1 VTGSLRPS
9 PLELAAGR
17 MFGEDPRAPGIADLE
32 DAAVAPLVALERA
45 LLPALGREPCLV
57 SFSGGRDSSAV
68 LAAAAWAARR
78 AGLSPPVPV
87 TLRVPGAPMADETDW
102 QERVVRHLG
111 LPDWELREAGA
122 GELERLGP
130 LSVSVLRSHGVL
142 YPPNTFLQ
150 IPQLEAARGGTLLT
164 GLGGDELF
172 ASWRWRAHADALAR
186 RRRPRASDALRLAYA
201 GSPGPVRRWREA
213 RSYRLTGLDW
223 LRPQAARSASR
234 RAALARA
241 EQPRSWSG
249 WVDWFARRR
258 AVRAPQWS
266 LSLIAADA
274 GTELVHPLLDPG
286 FLAAVGRAGGRTGF
300 GGRTDA
306 MRALFGDLLPEPVLA
321 RPTKA
326 RYSEALWGRGTREFA
341 ERWSGSGVD
350 EALVEPA
357 ALRRE
362 WAGPAPHDDSAMLLH
377 AAWLSENG

>member
-1 VTGSLRPS
+1 MTGSLRPS

-17 MFGEDPRAPGIADLE
+17 MFGEDHGAPGIAQAE
-32 DAAVAPLVALERA
+32 DDAVTPLAALERA

-68 LAAAAWAARR
+68 LAAATSAARR
-78 AGLSPPVPV
+78 AGLPPPVPV

-111 LPDWELREAGA
+111 LTDWELREAG
-122 GELERLGP
+122 GDELERLGP
-130 LSVSVLRSHGVL
+130 LSVSVLRRHGVL

-150 IPQLEAARGGTLLT
+150 IPVLEAARGGTLLS

-201 GSPGPVRRWREA
+201 AAPGPVRRWREA

-223 LRPQAARSASR
+223 LRPEAARSASS

-241 EQPRSWSG
+241 EQPRSWPR

-266 LSLIAADA
+266 LALLAADA

-286 FLAAVGRAGGRTGF
+286 FLAAVARAGGRSGF

-306 MRALFGDLLPEPVLA
+306 MRALFGDLLPEAVLT

-326 RYSEALWGRGTREFA
+326 RYSEVLWGRGTREFA
-341 ERWSGSGVD
+341 ERWNGSGVD
-350 EALVEPA
+350 EALVDPT

-362 WAGPAPHDDSAMLLH
+362 WGGPAPHEDSAMLLH